1 MKRLNR
7 KASTLLEKARD
18 SALLAV
24 EVYNKPAVKF
34 KSAGYITLMVI
45 AWTALFHAYFF
56 KHNIKP
62 YYKKKN
68 GRYERREGDFLF
80 WELTECVNSY
90 YKDHNPAERANIN
103 FFIPLRNK
111 IEHKFIPE
119 IDSTIFGECQ
129 ALLINFDNFIKK
141 EFNEKYCLRESL
153 SFALQLYPSTTT
165 LAQAVRTN
173 IDAEGAVNFI
183 NNYRSSID
191 SSIYCDQN
199 YAFKAFLI
207 QVNNSQSANSI
218 PIQFINYEKLNNE
231 QKEELAK
238 FITLIKY
245 KEIEVA
251 NRDYLKASQVVKQVQ
266 TLLGDPKITHNNK
279 VKDKFNMSVHT
290 FFWKK
295 YQIRPEG
302 KSKDKKNTK
311 QEYCIYDSVHDD
323 YLYTERW
330 VAFIFE
336 KMKDE
341 SEYES
346 LFKKLP

>member
-1 MKRLNR
+1 MKRLN
-7 KASTLLEKARD
+7 KKSSNLLEKARD

-34 KSAGYITLMVI
+34 KSAGYITLMII
-45 AWTALFHAYFF
+45 AWTSLFHAYFF
-56 KHNIKP
+56 KINLKP

-68 GRYERREGDFLF
+68 GWYEKRDGDFWF
-80 WELTECVNSY
+80 WELNECLKNY
-90 YKDHNPAERANIN
+90 YKYDNPAERVNLN

-111 IEHKFIPE
+111 IEHKFVPE

-153 SFALQLYPSTTT
+153 SFALQLYPSSTSLT
-165 LAQAVRTN
+165 QAVRN
-173 IDAEGAVNFI
+173 NADAESAVNFI
-183 NNYRSSID
+183 NNYRSTID

-207 QVNNSQSANSI
+207 QVNNNNSNDSV
-218 PIQFINYEKLNNE
+218 PIQFINYDKLDSE
-231 QKEELAK
+231 QKEELSK

-251 NRDYLKASQVVKQVQ
+251 NREYLKASQVVKKVQ
-266 TLLGDPKITHNNK
+266 NILGNPKIEHNHK
-279 VKDKFNMSVHT
+279 ICDKFNMSIHT

-295 YQIRPEG
+295 YDIRPSG
-302 KSKDKKNTK
+302 NSQNKKTTK
-311 QEYCIYDSVHDD
+311 QEYCVYDSVHND
-323 YLYTERW
+323 YMYTEKW
-330 VAFIFE
+330 VDFIIE

-341 SEYES
+341 NEY
-346 LFKKLP
+346 LGFFKKKP